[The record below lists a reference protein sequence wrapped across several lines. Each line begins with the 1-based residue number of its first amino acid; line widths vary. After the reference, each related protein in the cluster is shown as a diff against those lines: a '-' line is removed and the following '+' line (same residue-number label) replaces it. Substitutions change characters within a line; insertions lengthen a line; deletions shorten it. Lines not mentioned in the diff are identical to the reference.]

1 MKRMGAAQFK
11 QECLSVLDRLSPEG
25 IIITKHGRPVAKLIP
40 LGTDSASMVGCL
52 KGKLKIRGDVLDRA
66 ALACSTL
73 IPTSSCMH

>member
-1 MKRMGAAQFK
+1 MKRIGAAQFK

-52 KGKLKIRGDVLDRA
+52 KGKLKICGDVL
-66 ALACSTL
+66 STGL
-73 IPTSSCMH
+73 RWHAQP

>member
-52 KGKLKIRGDVLDRA
+52 KGKLKIRGDVL
-66 ALACSTL
+66 STGL
-73 IPTSSCMH
+73 RWHAQP

>member
-11 QECLSVLDRLSPEG
+11 QESLSVLDRLSPEG

-52 KGKLKIRGDVLDRA
+52 KGKLKIRGDVL
-66 ALACSTL
+66 STGL
-73 IPTSSCMH
+73 RWHAQP